1 MIESI
6 ESGLSTYSLIVSPND
21 DITTFTSLSFCCATY
36 WPTIGGFC
44 SLMYGA
50 MFLNFIF

>member
-6 ESGLSTYSLIVSPND
+6 ESGLNMYGLIVSPND
-21 DITTFTSLSFCCATY
+21 DITTFASLSFCCATY

-50 MFLNFIF
+50 ILLEFLF

>member
-6 ESGLSTYSLIVSPND
+6 AFELNMYGLIVSPND
-21 DITTFTSLSFCCATY
+21 DITTFASLSFCCATY

-50 MFLNFIF
+50 MFVNFIF

>member
-6 ESGLSTYSLIVSPND
+6 AFELNMYGLIVSPND
-21 DITTFTSLSFCCATY
+21 DITTFASLSFCCTTF

-50 MFLNFIF
+50 MLLEFLF